1 MRQQLL
7 VQSLTPAGYCRFR
20 FLSVKSCLSY
30 DSILWSMDT
39 EVHWCVMVYP
49 SSSNWH
55 WLSDLSYLQSPKS
68 IRDNR
73 EPVVGMR
80 VVTHKKTKKKT
91 KSITHL
97 PAKHA
102 TTIVSLSFISSA
114 CSWQHHTRGKKARD
128 WDKASHFW
136 LAGWIFNPAV
146 WGSGRGW
153 HGRTIALRRFTFLS
167 NR

>member
-1 MRQQLL
+1 MRQRLL

-30 DSILWSMDT
+30 DSMLWSMDT

-68 IRDNR
+68 IRDNC

-80 VVTHKKTKKKT
+80 LVTHTPQK

-102 TTIVSLSFISSA
+102 KTIFSLSLYHRHAPDNIT
-114 CSWQHHTRGKKARD
+114 QGARD
-128 WDKASHFW
+128 WDWGLASHFW

-153 HGRTIALRRFTFLS
+153 HGRTIALRRFTLLS